1 MSSPFVCGIR
11 RFSKHN
17 TATVDR
23 PSNTALHQEN
33 QHSLNRLLQLR
44 EQQDNG
50 MFVLPA
56 ELQMVKESSKPPFEQ
71 VSIKESIYTPWKTPS
86 TN

>member
-17 TATVDR
+17 TTTIER

-33 QHSLNRLLQLR
+33 QQSLNHLLQLR

-50 MFVLPA
+50 CFALSTK
-56 ELQMVKESSKPPFEQ
+56 LQVVQESQPIQQ
-71 VSIKESIYTPWKTPS
+71 VSIKEQIYTPWKTPS

>member
-17 TATVDR
+17 TATIER

-33 QHSLNRLLQLR
+33 QQSLNRLLQLR
-44 EQQDNG
+44 EQQDSG
-50 MFVLPA
+50 YFEMSTK
-56 ELQMVKESSKPPFEQ
+56 LQVVQESQPVQQVPVKEQ
-71 VSIKESIYTPWKTPS
+71 IYTPWKTPS

>member
-17 TATVDR
+17 TATTER

-33 QHSLNRLLQLR
+33 QQSLNRLLQLR
-44 EQQDNG
+44 EQQDSG
-50 MFVLPA
+50 YVEMSTK
-56 ELQMVKESSKPPFEQ
+56 LQVVQESQPVQQVPVKEQ
-71 VSIKESIYTPWKTPS
+71 IYTPWKTPS